1 MDTRRPCPC
10 CGHLVFDV
18 REGWPGS
25 SVVCP
30 VCSWEDDP
38 TQLRRPLLPRGANS
52 VSLVRAQRNVQE
64 YGACDQRG
72 RRFVR
77 PPTPDEPLDP
87 AWRPIDLATD
97 VFEDRADEEGRPWP
111 EDRSVWCWW
120 LPSFPGATED
130 PTPSVPR
137 LVTIDV
143 GSVRDES
150 GLHTVLKRELGF
162 PAFYGRN
169 WNAFWDAITGL
180 VAMPREL
187 RFTGWAEL
195 EREVPSSAALL
206 RSRLAEF
213 ATAERDF
220 TVVYDE

>member
-1 MDTRRPCPC
+1 M
-10 CGHLVFDV
+10 
-18 REGWPGS
+18 
-25 SVVCP
+25 
-30 VCSWEDDP
+30 
-38 TQLRRPLLPRGANS
+38 
-52 VSLVRAQRNVQE
+52 
-64 YGACDQRG
+64 
-72 RRFVR
+72 
-77 PPTPDEPLDP
+77 
-87 AWRPIDLATD
+87 
-97 VFEDRADEEGRPWP
+97 
-111 EDRSVWCWW
+111 
-120 LPSFPGATED
+120 PSFPGATED

-150 GLHTVLKRELGF
+150 GLHAVLKRELGF